1 MIYSEVI
8 IVGGGPAGSTCA
20 WQLKQH
26 GLDCLILD
34 KQEFP
39 RTKLCAGWIQLQVI
53 DDLRINVNEYP
64 HSLVKFDKFH
74 VHLHSRELKLKVRQY
89 AIRRYE
95 FDHWLLQRSGARIFR
110 HEARNIKKE
119 NDLYIIDNLYQGKY
133 LVGAGGSS
141 CPVYNTFFRQIYPRA
156 KDLSVVALEEEF
168 PYEYKDE
175 NCHLWF
181 LQNKLPGYS
190 WYVPKS
196 NGYLNIGIG
205 GFAEKLKVQNED
217 IKNYWQL
224 FIKELDRLALVRNYP
239 FKARGYMYYVR
250 DNQEQVQIDNA
261 FIIGDA
267 AGLATRDMGEG
278 IGPAVKSGLLAA
290 EAILKRKT
298 LSLRTI
304 KKYSFPRWKISFKL
318 LIRH

>member
-20 WQLKQH
+20 WKLKQH

-39 RTKLCAGWIQLQVI
+39 RTKLCAGWIQPQVI

-74 VHLHSRELKLKVRQY
+74 VHLHGRELKLKVRQY

-217 IKNYWQL
+217 IKITGNYLSKNWTDWHWSGIIRL
-224 FIKELDRLALVRNYP
+224 RPEDICIMSEIIKNKYKLTMPLSSVTLPAWP
-239 FKARGYMYYVR
+239 P
-250 DNQEQVQIDNA
+250 
-261 FIIGDA
+261 
-267 AGLATRDMGEG
+267 G
-278 IGPAVKSGLLAA
+278 I
-290 EAILKRKT
+290 
-298 LSLRTI
+298 
-304 KKYSFPRWKISFKL
+304 W
-318 LIRH
+318 